1 MQTIRR
7 RKKEN
12 ELRPAFR
19 IATIIMRTLEPT
31 VAPWLFVKSVIF
43 VTQLCRGRYEQM
55 SLYHKRPK
63 LSVSQ

>member
-19 IATIIMRTLEPT
+19 IATIIMRILEPT
-31 VAPWLFVKSVIF
+31 VVPWLFVKSAI
-43 VTQLCRGRYEQM
+43 LIRY
-55 SLYHKRPK
+55 SD
-63 LSVSQ
+63 VSWKW